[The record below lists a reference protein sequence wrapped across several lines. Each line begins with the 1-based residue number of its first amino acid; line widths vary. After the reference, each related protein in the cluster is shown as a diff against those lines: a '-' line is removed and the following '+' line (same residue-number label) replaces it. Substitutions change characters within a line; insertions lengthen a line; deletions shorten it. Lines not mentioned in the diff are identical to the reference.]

1 MNIRT
6 ELDVE
11 EHLLEVEL
19 YHLRKGIVDAVH
31 NADMVMYKKLK
42 ERAKE
47 VNKKIE
53 DVKYARHLGFIS
65 LDEYYSYLK
74 YEAELSKKREIFLNN
89 LKSKRSLL
97 YGHIKND
104 GCDEES
110 AMDGDW
116 FYMDDVKD
124 DLMYGK
130 SYDGGIHVR
139 KF

>member
-11 EHLLEVEL
+11 EHLLEVES
-19 YHLRKGIVDAVH
+19 YHLRKGIVDALC
-31 NADMVMYKKLK
+31 NDNMVMYKKLK

-53 DVKYARHLGFIS
+53 DVKNARHLGFIS
-65 LDEYYSYLK
+65 LDEYYSYLE
-74 YEAELSKKREIFLNN
+74 YEAELSRKREIFLNN
-89 LKSKRSLL
+89 LKSRRSLL
-97 YGHIKND
+97 YGHMYNN
-104 GCDEES
+104 GCDEEITI
-110 AMDGDW
+110 DGDW

>member
-11 EHLLEVEL
+11 EHLLEVES
-19 YHLRKGIVDAVH
+19 YRLRADIVDAYY
-31 NADMVMYKKLK
+31 NGNMVMYKKLK
-42 ERAKE
+42 ERANE
-47 VNKKIE
+47 INKKIE
-53 DVKYARHLGFIS
+53 DVKNARHLGFIS
-65 LDEYYSYLK
+65 LDEYYSYLE
-74 YEAELSKKREIFLNN
+74 YEAELSRKREIFLNN

-104 GCDEES
+104 CCDEES
-110 AMDGDW
+110 TMDGDW

>member
-11 EHLLEVEL
+11 EPLLEVEL
-19 YHLRKGIVDAVH
+19 YRLRKDMVDAFR
-31 NADMVMYKKLK
+31 NGNTLMYKKLND
-42 ERAKE
+42 RAKE
-47 VNKKIE
+47 VNEKVR
-53 DVKYARHLGFIS
+53 DVDNARYLGFIS
-65 LDEYYSYLK
+65 LDEYYSYLE
-74 YEAELSKKREIFLNN
+74 YEAELSRKRKEFLNN

-97 YGHIKND
+97 YGHMRND
-104 GCDEES
+104 SCDEEL
-110 AMDGDW
+110 AIGGDW

>member
-1 MNIRT
+1 MNIRI

-11 EHLLEVEL
+11 EHLLEVESYRL
-19 YHLRKGIVDAVH
+19 SEGIVDAVH

-53 DVKYARHLGFIS
+53 DVENARHLEFIS
-65 LDEYYSYLK
+65 LDEYYSYLE
-74 YEAELSKKREIFLNN
+74 YEAELSRKRKEFLNN

-97 YGHIKND
+97 YGHMRND
-104 GCDEES
+104 SCDEEL
-110 AMDGDW
+110 AMGGDW

>member
-11 EHLLEVEL
+11 EQLLEVEL
-19 YHLRKGIVDAVH
+19 YRLRKDMVDAFH
-31 NADMVMYKKLK
+31 NGNTLMYKKLND
-42 ERAKE
+42 RAKE
-47 VNKKIE
+47 VNEKVR
-53 DVKYARHLGFIS
+53 DVDNARYLGFIS
-65 LDEYYSYLK
+65 LDEYYSYLE
-74 YEAELSKKREIFLNN
+74 YEAELSRKREKFLKN
-89 LKSKRSLL
+89 LKSNRSLL
-97 YGHIKND
+97 YGHICND
-104 GCDEES
+104 SCDEES
-110 AMDGDW
+110 VIGGDW

>member
-11 EHLLEVEL
+11 EHLLEVES
-19 YHLRKGIVDAVH
+19 YRLRRDIVDAYH
-31 NADMVMYKKLK
+31 NDNMVMYKKLK

-53 DVKYARHLGFIS
+53 DVKNARHSGFIS
-65 LDEYYSYLK
+65 LDEYYSYLE
-74 YEAELSKKREIFLNN
+74 YEAELSRKREKFLKN
-89 LKSKRSLL
+89 LKSNRSLL
-97 YGHIKND
+97 YGHMCND
-104 GCDEES
+104 SCDEEL
-110 AMDGDW
+110 AIDGDW

>member
-11 EHLLEVEL
+11 EHSLEVES
-19 YHLRKGIVDAVH
+19 YRLRKDMVDAYY
-31 NADMVMYKKLK
+31 NDNIVMYKKLK

-47 VNKKIE
+47 INKKIE
-53 DVKYARHLGFIS
+53 DVKNDRHLEFIS
-65 LDEYYSYLK
+65 LDEYYSYLE
-74 YEAELSKKREIFLNN
+74 YEAELSRKRKEFLNN

-97 YGHIKND
+97 YGHMRND
-104 GCDEES
+104 SCDEEL
-110 AMDGDW
+110 AIGGDW

>member
-11 EHLLEVEL
+11 EHLLEAES
-19 YHLRKGIVDAVH
+19 YRLRADMVDAYH
-31 NADMVMYKKLK
+31 IGNMVMYKKLK

-47 VNKKIE
+47 VDKKIE
-53 DVKYARHLGFIS
+53 DVKNARHLRFIS
-65 LDEYYSYLK
+65 LDEYYSYLE
-74 YEAELSKKREIFLNN
+74 YEAELSRKREIFLNN
-89 LKSKRSLL
+89 LKSRRSLL
-97 YGHIKND
+97 YGHMCND
-104 GCDEES
+104 SCDEEL
-110 AMDGDW
+110 AIDGDW

>member
-11 EHLLEVEL
+11 EQLLEVEL
-19 YHLRKGIVDAVH
+19 YRLRKDMVDAFR
-31 NADMVMYKKLK
+31 NGNTLMYKKLND
-42 ERAKE
+42 RAKE
-47 VNKKIE
+47 VNEKVR
-53 DVKYARHLGFIS
+53 DVDNARYLGFIS
-65 LDEYYSYLK
+65 LDEYYSYLE
-74 YEAELSKKREIFLNN
+74 YEAELSRKRKEFLNN

-97 YGHIKND
+97 YGHMRND
-104 GCDEES
+104 SCDEEL
-110 AMDGDW
+110 AIGGDW

>member
-1 MNIRT
+1 MNIKT

-11 EHLLEVEL
+11 EQLLEVES
-19 YHLRKGIVDAVH
+19 YRLRKDIIDAYY
-31 NADMVMYKKLK
+31 NDNMVMYKKLK
-42 ERAKE
+42 ERANE
-47 VNKKIE
+47 INKKIE
-53 DVKYARHLGFIS
+53 DVKNARHLGFIS
-65 LDEYYSYLK
+65 LDEYYSYLE
-74 YEAELSKKREIFLNN
+74 YEAELSRKRKEFLNN

-97 YGHIKND
+97 YGHMRND
-104 GCDEES
+104 SCDEEL
-110 AMDGDW
+110 AIGGDW

>member
-1 MNIRT
+1 MNIST

-11 EHLLEVEL
+11 DHLLKAES
-19 YHLRKGIVDAVH
+19 YRLRADMVDAYH
-31 NADMVMYKKLK
+31 IDNMVMYKKLK

-47 VNKKIE
+47 VDKKIE
-53 DVKYARHLGFIS
+53 DVKNARHLGFIS
-65 LDEYYSYLK
+65 LNEYYSYLE
-74 YEAELSKKREIFLNN
+74 YEAELSRKREKFLKN
-89 LKSKRSLL
+89 LKSRRSLL
-97 YGHIKND
+97 YGHMCND
-104 GCDEES
+104 SCDEES